1 MAIQA
6 PITPACAGERGRLR
20 KPHPGPVTLDI
31 RAMRQ
36 TEAPSWEMRQDQDER
51 AALHALRARIASQ
64 FAADAAL
71 LEGAG
76 A

>member
-6 PITPACAGERGRLR
+6 PITPARAGERGRLHE
-20 KPHPGPVTLDI
+20 PQHGPVTLAI

-36 TEAPSWEMRQDQDER
+36 TEAAAWQARQDQEER
-51 AALHALRARIASQ
+51 RALAALRARIAAQ
-64 FAADAAL
+64 FAADAAM

>member
-6 PITPACAGERGRLR
+6 PITPARAGERGRLR
-20 KPHPGPVTLDI
+20 KPQPGPVTQAI
-31 RAMRQ
+31 RTLRQ
-36 TEAPSWEMRQDQDER
+36 TEAASWQTRQDQKER
-51 AALHALRARIASQ
+51 RALAALRARIAAQ